1 MDTPTTTTHHK
12 DCRFISGSGWCCAP
26 QCGRPVINVRKGD
39 VREAFPVMD
48 AIYRAP
54 GQSTTISTYAVEIV
68 CQSPTGDQ
76 STSWTF
82 HLPCSTAGQAE
93 SVAAMWRKRSPGLK
107 RPSPGDHSTR
117 SSGTHAAT
125 ARVRRRTLS

>member
-1 MDTPTTTTHHK
+1 MDTPTTTHHK

-39 VREAFPVMD
+39 VRAAFPVMD

-93 SVAAMWRKRSPGLK
+93 SVAAMWRKVWDIPASGNSASLDLDGVPSN
-107 RPSPGDHSTR
+107 RPASTY
-117 SSGTHAAT
+117 TPII
-125 ARVRRRTLS
+125 